1 MDKKIKLIT
10 HTDLDGIGCYIVTK
24 HMLLLTPEEIDVS
37 FTANDKVDEV
47 VNETLDNID
56 NYICVF
62 ITDLSV
68 NVETATRIS
77 EMYNDG
83 ILHDDRFVVLVDH
96 HLTATWLDDFDKK
109 NDWTTVK
116 VDETIIDGNVHK
128 VCGTYL
134 LYEYLEAMTGIKE
147 TNKSFLEFV
156 ELVRQYDTWEWD
168 SNNNI
173 KPKQLNDLF
182 KIKNR
187 FEFIEDILSNICE
200 GLPLLSATDQLVVNL
215 RQKDEDQ
222 YIRIKEKQL
231 MPYKLDELS
240 LGVVFADSYL
250 SILGNQLNKLYPEYD
265 AIVMLTGTTVSIRT
279 IHDHIDVSKIAE
291 RFGGGGH
298 KPAAGYHIKE
308 EIIDKYIKNALG
320 IK

>member
-1 MDKKIKLIT
+1 MNKKFKLIT
-10 HTDLDGIGCYIVTK
+10 HTDLDGIGCYIVARYQ
-24 HMLLLTPEEIDVS
+24 LLLTPEEIDVS
-37 FTANDKVDEV
+37 FTANDKVDDI
-47 VNETLDNID
+47 VNEVLDNID
-56 NYICVF
+56 NYNCVF

-68 NVETATRIS
+68 NENTALRIS

-83 ILHDDRFVVLVDH
+83 ILHDDRFVVLIDH

-134 LYEYLEAMTGIKE
+134 LYEYLEAMTDIKE

-168 SNNNI
+168 LNNNI

-187 FEFIEDILSNICE
+187 FEFIEDILSNIYK
-200 GLPLLSATDQLVVNL
+200 GLPLLSEADQLVINV
-215 RQKDEDQ
+215 RQKDEDK
-222 YIRIKEKQL
+222 YIRIKSKQL
-231 MPYKLDELS
+231 MPYKLDDLS
-240 LGVVFADSYL
+240 LGVVFADNYL
-250 SILGNQLNKLYPEYD
+250 SILGSKLNKLYPQYD

-279 IHDHIDVSKIAE
+279 IYDHVDVSKIAK
-291 RFGGGGH
+291 RFNGGGH
-298 KPAAGYHIKE
+298 KAAAGYHIKE
-308 EIIDKYIKNALG
+308 EIVDKFIKDSLD